1 MPVTLI
7 VGAGRYMGELKTMRE
22 GIITEPSRTVRTHDF
37 VQEIKQSS
45 E

>member
-7 VGAGRYMGELKTMRE
+7 VGAGQYMGELKAIRE

-37 VQEIKQSS
+37 VQEMT